1 VLPIIYMVMADES
14 IKAALYAR
22 DYKLA
27 VKHFFSV
34 G

>member
-1 VLPIIYMVMADES
+1 MVMANES

-27 VKHFFSV
+27 VKHFFSCAEEKML
-34 G
+34 